1 MRQLTLPLARA
12 TDPGTSHGA
21 AAQARTRAPR
31 HREIVLRVLREAGPG
46 GLTDFQIGE
55 RCGLQQT
62 SAGKRRLDLQRMGL
76 VEATGERRPS
86 PSGTPAMVWRY
97 REAGQ

>member
-31 HREIVLRVLREAGPG
+31 HRELALRILQEHPE
-46 GLTDFQIGE
+46 GLTDFELGAY
-55 RCGLQQT
+55 CGLQQT
-62 SAGKRRLDLQRMGL
+62 SIGKRRLELQRMGL

-86 PSGTPAMVWRY
+86 PSGTPAMVWR
-97 REAGQ
+97 AV